1 MLPGAIVMLFGFDD
15 NIFVVGDQTI
25 ESPISKLFR
34 LIVVDLPAHIVAAP
48 EPLGLEVCTTDK

>member
-1 MLPGAIVMLFGFDD
+1 MLPGAIVMLFGAEAI
-15 NIFVVGDQTI
+15 IFVLGDHTI

>member
-1 MLPGAIVMLFGFDD
+1 MLFGFDD
-15 NIFVVGDQTI
+15 NIFVVGDHTI

-48 EPLGLEVCTTDK
+48 EALGLEVCTTDK